1 MAIMDFAYILGTNMY
16 YSYIQ
21 YVNSNMEVCKK
32 PIGKIENSEDIAT
45 KVIQDIYMLEYM
57 YMPMAILIVEEDG
70 KIILKYSIEKINEK
84 FFLVSR

>member
-1 MAIMDFAYILGTNMY
+1 MQV
-16 YSYIQ
+16 S
-21 YVNSNMEVCKK
+21 KK
-32 PIGKIENSEDIAT
+32 AVGEIENSEDIAS

-70 KIILKYSIEKINEK
+70 EIILKYSIEKINEK

>member
-1 MAIMDFAYILGTNMY
+1 METMDFVYILGTNMY
-16 YSYIQ
+16 NAYIQ
-21 YVNSNMEVCKK
+21 YINNNMEISQKYV
-32 PIGKIENSEDIAT
+32 GEIENSEDIAT

-70 KIILKYSIEKINEK
+70 KTILKYSIEKINEK

>member
-1 MAIMDFAYILGTNMY
+1 MY
-16 YSYIQ
+16 NAYIQ
-21 YVNSNMEVCKK
+21 YINNNMEISKK
-32 PIGKIENSEDIAT
+32 HVGKIENYEDIAT